1 MESTPKETLVP
12 DIVANDPFWL
22 PIIGV
27 VSAAIFAVI
36 CLLMWGPRPEG
47 VQGIMDVSY
56 LPFFNASVNALVT
69 VVLVCGWRFAVTGR
83 LRAHRK
89 AMLTAFG
96 LSTAFLVSYVVYH
109 SVQVEPVVYEG
120 AYRGLYLA
128 ILLSHIVLAAIILPL
143 ALLTLYLG
151 QSDQRAR
158 HRKLAKVT
166 LPIWLYVS
174 ITGVVIVLLVYV

>member
-1 MESTPKETLVP
+1 MERAPIETLKP
-12 DIVANDPFWL
+12 DLEANDSFWL

-27 VSAAIFAVI
+27 VSAAVFAVV
-36 CLLMWGPRPEG
+36 CVLMWGPRPEG
-47 VQGIMDVSY
+47 IQGVIDVSY
-56 LPFFNASVNALVT
+56 LPFFNATVNTLVT
-69 VVLVCGWRFAVTGR
+69 FVLIAGWRFAVAGR

-120 AYRGLYLA
+120 AYRGLYLT

-143 ALLTLYLG
+143 ALVTLYLG

-158 HRKLAKVT
+158 HRKLARIT
-166 LPIWLYVS
+166 LPVWLYVS

>member
-1 MESTPKETLVP
+1 MDELPPETLTP
-12 DIVANDPFWL
+12 DIAVNDSFWL

-27 VSAAIFAVI
+27 VSVAVFAVVS
-36 CLLMWGPRPEG
+36 LLMWGPRPEG
-47 VQGIMDVSY
+47 LQGVMDVSC
-56 LPFFNASVNALVT
+56 LPYFNASVNATVT
-69 VVLVCGWRFAVTGR
+69 VVLIAGWRFAVNGR

-109 SVQVEPVVYEG
+109 AVQVEPVVYDG
-120 AYRGLYLA
+120 AYRGLYLV
-128 ILLSHIVLAAIILPL
+128 ILLTHIVLAAIILPL
-143 ALLTLYLG
+143 ALVTLYLG

-158 HRKLAKVT
+158 HRKLAKIT